1 MNAFAGSILFHT
13 DEVLAFELVI
23 RALND
28 YHLKEVHMARLPGLF
43 VHCDILQVLLGES
56 LPKLDAHLN
65 QLNVTTMNYC
75 ANWVMSLLSQ
85 VVPLS
90 LIQIFYS

>member
-43 VHCDILQVLLGES
+43 MHCDILQVLLREN
-56 LPKLDAHLN
+56 LFDLD
-65 QLNVTTMNYC
+65 
-75 ANWVMSLLSQ
+75 
-85 VVPLS
+85 
-90 LIQIFYS
+90 

>member
-1 MNAFAGSILFHT
+1 MTLTRLLSALSNHSSSVGYTQGMNAFAGSILYHT

-43 VHCDILQVLLGES
+43 THCDILQVLLREN
-56 LPKLDAHLN
+56 LP
-65 QLNVTTMNYC
+65 
-75 ANWVMSLLSQ
+75 
-85 VVPLS
+85 
-90 LIQIFYS
+90 